1 MSAERWEIGPV
12 LARSWRTFTRHL
24 WIVLGAIGVMAV
36 AGTIFTGIDG
46 RLEAWAA
53 HSSWSVT
60 EQVVGLARLAVFGAS
75 WAVNILLTL
84 GSIRIYLK
92 AARDEGPRFGDLF
105 GEGRYLAGAFVA
117 TLVTMVGVAAG
128 TMLLVVP
135 GVMLMLGWMFNLI
148 AMVDQDLG
156 PMEAIRESWRITSGE
171 KGGLLLW
178 TLVCVGLMLA
188 GLLACGV
195 GLFVA
200 TPICGIGTTLIYLDL
215 QERSAEAF

>member
-1 MSAERWEIGPV
+1 MNSERWEIGPV
-12 LARSWRTFTRHL
+12 LARSWELFTRHL
-24 WIVLGAIGVMAV
+24 WIILGAIAV
-36 AGTIFTGIDG
+36 IAVTGAVFSGIDS
-46 RLEAWAA
+46 RLESWAA

-60 EQVVGLARLAVFGAS
+60 EQVAGLARLGVFGVS

-92 AARDEGPRFGDLF
+92 AARDEGPRFKDLF
-105 GEGRYLAGAFVA
+105 GEGRYLVGGFVA
-117 TLVTMVGVAAG
+117 SMITLVGVAAG
-128 TMLLVVP
+128 TMLLIVP
-135 GVMLMLGWMFNLI
+135 GVILMLGWMFSLV

-178 TLVCVGLMLA
+178 TLVCAGLMLA

-195 GLFVA
+195 GIFVA
-200 TPICGIGTTLIYLDL
+200 TPVCGLGTTLIYLDL
-215 QERSAEAF
+215 MKRSEEVL

>member
-1 MSAERWEIGPV
+1 MNTERWEIGPV
-12 LARSWRTFTRHL
+12 LGRSWELFTRHL

-36 AGTIFTGIDG
+36 TGTVFTCIDS
-46 RLEAWAA
+46 RLDAWAV

-60 EQVVGLARLAVFGAS
+60 EQVAGLARLAVFFVS
-75 WAVNILLTL
+75 WAVNIVLTL

-92 AARDEGPRFGDLF
+92 AARGEGPRFGDLF
-105 GEGRYLAGAFVA
+105 GEGRYLVGAFVA
-117 TLVTMVGVAAG
+117 SLITMLGVAAG

-135 GVMLMLGWMFNLI
+135 GVILMLGWMFNLI

-171 KGGLLLW
+171 KGGLVLW
-178 TLVCVGLMLA
+178 TLVCAGLMLA

-195 GLFVA
+195 GIFVA
-200 TPICGIGTTLIYLDL
+200 APICGIGTTLIYLDL
-215 QERSAEAF
+215 LERSPEGL